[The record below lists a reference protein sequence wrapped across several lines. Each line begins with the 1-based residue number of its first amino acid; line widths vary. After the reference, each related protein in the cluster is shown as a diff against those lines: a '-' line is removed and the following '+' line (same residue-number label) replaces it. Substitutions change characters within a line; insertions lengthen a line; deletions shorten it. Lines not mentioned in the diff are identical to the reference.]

1 MINVDYMTIEN
12 TKMDNLYWSAIL
24 DSSCGI

>member
-1 MINVDYMTIEN
+1 MINVDYITIEN
-12 TKMDNLYWSAIL
+12 TKMNNLHWSAIP